1 MKKIALLIIGAFIA
15 AIITCTCGCPDS
27 DTESEPYIDANSLL
41 EYDISPSANVEWRT
55 HCLACGHTY
64 IFTSSENV
72 IGLNKTELARRY
84 PSWEITTF
92 SRELVILSRVID
104 WYCPEHCLLYLMND
118 RLVIYSITEPNLDML
133 PMLSM
138 NASAFSFAPSTADKL
153 RSGIPF
159 NSLRE
164 IDVFLSKE
172 KQAR

>member
-1 MKKIALLIIGAFIA
+1 MPTLYWNM
-15 AIITCTCGCPDS
+15 T
-27 DTESEPYIDANSLL
+27 SLL
-41 EYDISPSANVEWRT
+41 LPVSNGAHFVSPA
-55 HCLACGHTY
+55 GIHTY

-138 NASAFSFAPSTADKL
+138 NASAFGFAPSTANKL